1 MLALQ
6 NLIFDLLTTTWV
18 AIVLVILFL
27 WLPSVI
33 FSLPKTIPWTTRL
46 VSGWV
51 RMLLVTLIGVWLL
64 SALHL
69 FSWFT
74 LVLLY
79 SGCLLLRWL
88 HHHDW
93 RVKKQLN
100 SIAHSIGFAVLDA
113 LDQGFVPKIR
123 QAVVRSWEAGKK
135 QLAIAQQVIAI
146 ALSQKILE
154 VLLLSVILTFAV
166 LLRFEHPL
174 RELRFPN
181 PDSYSILLTTRQLI
195 ARDWPEQIDSFPA
208 FSTLASVLSLLGA
221 IDAMQAIRFLSP
233 FFGCL
238 LVLSVGYGMG
248 VISQHRTATLGAMFS
263 LGAYLFT
270 SHLRIPEFAPIW
282 LQQWFTAV
290 TASLNSSLIRQWT
303 GSNLE
308 IGAMFLVLGLGR
320 AWEASRSKHR
330 REALI
335 DAVCCLTIVAI
346 IQPILLI
353 LALLGGISFIGGSR
367 LALTVVTVS
376 WIVLALGFAF
386 PENPLEWE
394 SSFLVTLPVGL
405 SWLWGLM
412 LIPITWLLSLILGL
426 WSEMICLIL
435 MFAIAI
441 NFLLPVPPK
450 LSYLEYE
457 RAARKTL
464 ELRVRFPI
472 KRWVIVAPIEQLA
485 ESYGAGWYED
495 LGLFVEKYASKVS
508 KPDFHFRYSVPNLFI
523 FVEKR
528 PLATG
533 LSESQ
538 MLPYSVLSDPTY
550 RYYRSS
556 AGRASL
562 QFTALQMCETYRHLH
577 QQDVTIY
584 YEDRD
589 LRIYQVQVPEDF

>member
-1 MLALQ
+1 MP
-6 NLIFDLLTTTWV
+6 W
-18 AIVLVILFL
+18 
-27 WLPSVI
+27 PSRI
-33 FSLPKTIPWTTRL
+33 
-46 VSGWV
+46 VSGWA
-51 RMLLVTLIGVWLL
+51 RMLLVTFIGVWLL

-79 SGCLLLRWL
+79 SGCLLLPWL
-88 HHHDW
+88 QQHDW

-100 SIAHSIGFAVLDA
+100 LICHRVGFAVLDA
-113 LDQGFVPKIR
+113 LDQGFLPKIL
-123 QAVVRSWEAGKK
+123 QVVDRSWQAGKK

-146 ALSQKILE
+146 AFSQTILE
-154 VLLLSVILTFAV
+154 VLLLTVILTFAV

-174 RELRFPN
+174 QELRLGN
-181 PDSYSILLTTRQLI
+181 PDSYSILLATRQLI
-195 ARDWPEQIDSFPA
+195 AGDWPGQIHSFPA

-221 IDAMQAIRFLSP
+221 IDAMQVIRFLGP
-233 FFGCL
+233 LLGCL
-238 LVLSVGYGMG
+238 LVLSVGYGIG
-248 VISQHRTATLGAMFS
+248 VISQHKTAAIGAMCS

-270 SHLRIPEFAPIW
+270 SHRHIPEFAPIW
-282 LQQWFTAV
+282 LQQWLTTV
-290 TASLNSSLIRQWT
+290 TQSLNSSLIRQWA
-303 GSNLE
+303 GDNLE
-308 IGAMFLVLGLGR
+308 IGVMFLVLGLGR
-320 AWEASRSKHR
+320 GWEASKSKYR

-346 IQPILLI
+346 IKPTLLI
-353 LALLGGISFIGGSR
+353 LAFIGGISFIGGGR
-367 LALTVVTVS
+367 LALTVVTIS
-376 WIVLALGFAF
+376 WIILALGFAF
-386 PENPLEWE
+386 PENPLGWE
-394 SSFLVTLPVGL
+394 STFLVTLPVGL
-405 SWLWGLM
+405 SWLWGLV
-412 LIPITWLLSLILGL
+412 LIPSSWLLSLILGL
-426 WSEMICLIL
+426 WSEIICVIL
-435 MFAIAI
+435 MLAIAI
-441 NFLLPVPPK
+441 NFLLPLSPK

-457 RAARKTL
+457 MAARKTL

-495 LGLFVEKYASKVS
+495 LGLFVEKYGSKVS

-528 PLATG
+528 PLVTG

-550 RYYRSS
+550 RNYRSS

-577 QQDVTIY
+577 EQEVAIY
-584 YEDRD
+584 YEDND
-589 LRIYQVQVPEDF
+589 LRIYQVQLPEDL